1 MSGPFAAM
9 HNGASGVSVSQRWI
23 DTLSHNIANIS
34 TYTSTDEEPFRARFL
49 VIEESGTGV
58 DPRGVQVQSIVRAE
72 GDAPMI
78 FDPEHPLADEDG
90 IVQGPLVDLGGHMTD
105 LIIASRHFQANTR
118 VITAAREAYE
128 SALSIGR
135 G

>member
-23 DTLSHNIANIS
+23 DTLSHNIANLN
-34 TYTSTDEEPFRARFL
+34 TYTSTDEEPFRARF
-49 VIEESGTGV
+49 VVFQENGGGT
-58 DPRGVQVQSIVRAE
+58 DPRGVQLRSIVRAE
-72 GDAPMI
+72 GEAPVV

-90 IVQGPLVDLGGHMTD
+90 IVQGPLVDLSGQMTD

-135 G
+135 R